1 MQHLGESLWYGNP
14 ASKWIP
20 AVCESSIQV
29 NPWEMEIRHPH
40 EHRPPPLHYMGPRLN
55 QFRMNLASNNKMRT
69 DSKEWRPRSF
79 VNHNKNLVSP
89 RCDLKSVS
97 GLCYLTWDELKTHVQ
112 WERMKIQ
119 IDFDVLQFAF
129 YPPQPPHHLSWHNLP
144 SKGVIQCPGHFMFKN
159 FISIGCGFCWRF
171 RGTRWEAYSR

>member
-14 ASKWIP
+14 ASKSIP
-20 AVCESSIQV
+20 AVCESSIHV
-29 NPWEMEIRHPH
+29 NPSEMEIRHRH
-40 EHRPPPLHYMGPRLN
+40 EPRPLYGNLPSGARPRLN

-69 DSKEWRPRSF
+69 DSKEWRPHSF

-129 YPPQPPHHLSWHNLP
+129 YPPQPQHHLSWYNLP
-144 SKGVIQCPGHFMFKN
+144 SKGVIQCPF
-159 FISIGCGFCWRF
+159 
-171 RGTRWEAYSR
+171 YV